1 MNKFSDFITKHSK
14 NILIITIVLLVF
26 SFIGMKMTK
35 INYDILVYLP
45 NNYETIKGQNI
56 LTDEFKMGFYS
67 IAVVENANAKEL
79 LAVEDK
85 LRDVDGVGEVF
96 SIYDV
101 FGTNIP
107 LEVLPSEVR
116 NKVHKENT
124 DVLFVTFLESTS
136 NEKTIDAVREIR
148 NITSDNYMF
157 GGMSSMVLD
166 TMELSEK
173 EITIYV
179 AIAVV
184 LCLLVL
190 ELSLDSYLV
199 PLLLLLNIGV
209 SIIFNLGTNVFL
221 GEISYITK
229 ALVAVLQLGVTTD
242 FSIFLYHA
250 YESKKGKMK
259 KEEAMKLAIKETF
272 TSVIGSSTTTIAGFL
287 VLCTM
292 SLTLGKDLGIVMAKG
307 VLLGVITVLTI
318 FPALLLVFDK
328 WCEKTSH
335 KVITPKFDKFNNW
348 IVKRHKVIFA
358 IFILLLVPI
367 YLANNKVNV
376 YYKIDK
382 TLPDTLESIKANNI
396 LKDDYNIV
404 SPEIILVDSNMKT
417 GTINNMISEIKKLSG
432 VDLVLSASELSDYG
446 ITTNMLEDKTSM
458 FKSDKYQMILVNSL
472 YEVAS
477 DELNDEID
485 DLNKI
490 VKSYDKN
497 AIVAGEGP
505 LMKDLITTSDTDFN
519 NVNGSSIVCIFIILF
534 IVLKSFSLPFLL
546 IIAIEAAICMNM
558 SISYLSGVTLPFV
571 APIVL
576 GTIQLGATIDYAI
589 LMTTTYLNNRKTMD
603 KKEAI
608 LSTLNNCG
616 NSVFI
621 SGLCFFAATF
631 GVGAYS
637 KLEMVGSLCTLISRG
652 AILSMIIV
660 ITVLPSILLIFDK
673 LIGKTM
679 LGKDNFMKN
688 NKKIITS
695 IFLTGA
701 LMMPLSANALTKN
714 ETVYGKLN
722 PDGSVKSSFVNEEL
736 LNTGNGTI
744 NDITNLEDII
754 NLSGNESFN
763 QKGDKITW
771 EGLGNNIFYQG
782 KTSKELPVSANITYK
797 LDGKEIELKDLAGKS
812 GKVTIEVKF
821 TNNSRRSVN
830 VNGSRET
837 MYTPFVVMSTF
848 TLDDS
853 AKNINVSSGKVIN
866 NGKVNM
872 VAALSTPGLSDSLKL
887 SELSSLNKVTITY
900 GTDKFSLGTVYM
912 MITPKLISSR
922 DISSLSNITSVT
934 DKLNTLNDA
943 INALESGASSLELGT
958 KNASEGSI
966 KLSAYLDKLYRSSV
980 ALSNGSISLDDGV
993 KTLSKELSQ
1002 VSNILG
1008 DNSEDITKMQML
1020 LQADKNTINSLKT
1033 NNEKIKTAYDTAELK
1048 DKEYIDLLNASQNEL
1063 FTVKYEYENHYN
1075 SNLQIIGLL
1084 EQNVAAIEKTLA
1096 TFDGLNKKV
1105 NAMLPAL
1112 NKGLEDLNKGT
1123 EDLKTNTAMLAE
1135 GVKELASNGKA
1146 LASGLEEISSGMTEL
1161 SEGIKKLDNEGI
1173 KPVTD
1178 KVNNML
1184 VPTAYRAKELV
1195 KLGENYTSFAGSN
1208 TTGET
1213 KFIYV
1218 MDGVE
1223 AKEEVKTTSTETEKE
1238 NLWTRIKNI
1247 FK

>member
-1 MNKFSDFITKHSK
+1 MDKFSECITKHSK
-14 NILIITIVLLVF
+14 NILIISLILLVL
-26 SFIGMKMTK
+26 SFVGMKMTK

-45 NNYETIKGQNI
+45 DDYETIKGQNI
-56 LTDEFKMGFYS
+56 LTNDFKMGSYS
-67 IAVVENANAKEL
+67 IAVVENASSKEL
-79 LAVEDK
+79 LAAEDK
-85 LRDVDGVGEVF
+85 IRSVPGVGEVL

-107 LEVLPSEVR
+107 IDILPSEIR
-116 NKVHKENT
+116 DKVHKDNT
-124 DVLFVTFLESTS
+124 DVLVVTFDESTS
-136 NEKTIDAVREIR
+136 NEKTIEAVKEIR
-148 NITSDNYMF
+148 NITDDNFMF

-179 AIAVV
+179 VIAVV

-199 PLLLLLNIGV
+199 PILLLLNIGM
-209 SIIFNLGTNVFL
+209 SIVFNLGTNVFL

-250 YESKKGKMK
+250 YESKKNKMSK
-259 KEEAMKLAIKETF
+259 TEAMKLAIEETF

-307 VLLGVITVLTI
+307 VLLGVITVLTV

-335 KVITPKFDKFNNW
+335 KVITPKFDKLNNW
-348 IVKRHKVIFA
+348 IVKRHKVIFTL
-358 IFILLLVPI
+358 FVLLLVPI

-382 TLPDTLESIKANNI
+382 TLPDTLESIKANEF
-396 LKDDYNIV
+396 LKDNYNIV
-404 SPEIILVDSNMKT
+404 SPEMILVSSDMKT
-417 GTINNMISEIKKLSG
+417 GTINNMITDIKQLSG
-432 VDLVLSASELSDYG
+432 VDLVLSASELSNYG
-446 ITTNMLEDKTSM
+446 ITTDMLGDKASM
-458 FKSDKYQMILVNSL
+458 FKTDKYQMILVNSL

-477 DELNDEID
+477 DELNDEIGE
-485 DLNKI
+485 LNKI
-490 VKSYDKN
+490 VKSYDKD
-497 AIVAGEGP
+497 AIVAGEGA

-546 IIAIEAAICMNM
+546 IVAIEAAICMNM

-589 LMTTTYLNNRKTMD
+589 LMTTTYLKNRKTMD

-608 LSTLNNCG
+608 LDTLNSCG
-616 NSVFI
+616 NSVFV

-679 LGKDNFMKN
+679 LGKDKFMKN
-688 NKKIITS
+688 NKKIIAST
-695 IFLTGA
+695 LLVGA
-701 LMMPLSANALTKN
+701 LMMPISASALTKN

-736 LNTGNGTI
+736 LNTTKGTI
-744 NDITNLEDII
+744 NDITNLEDIV
-754 NLSGNESFN
+754 NLSGNESFSSSGN
-763 QKGDKITW
+763 KISW
-771 EGLGNNIFYQG
+771 DGLGNNIFYQG
-782 KTSKELPVSANITYK
+782 KTSKELPVGVKIAYK
-797 LDGKEIELKDLAGKS
+797 LDGEEISLNDLAGKS

-821 TNNSRRSVN
+821 TNSSKRSVN
-830 VNGSRET
+830 INGSNET

-848 TLDDS
+848 SLDES
-853 AKNINVSSGKVIN
+853 AKNISIN

-872 VAALSTPGLSDSLKL
+872 VVALSTPGLSDSLKL
-887 SELSSLNKVTITY
+887 SELSSLNKVTLTY
-900 GTDKFSLGTVYM
+900 DTDKFSLGDVYM
-912 MITPKLISSR
+912 IITPKLISSS
-922 DISSLSNITSVT
+922 DVSSLSNISTVT
-934 DKLNTLNDA
+934 GKLNELNDA
-943 INALESGASSLELGT
+943 INALESGASSLEMYT
-958 KNASEGSI
+958 NK
-966 KLSAYLDKLYRSSV
+966 AYLGANTLSSYLDSLYESSV
-980 ALSNGSISLDDGV
+980 ALNNGSISLDDGV
-993 KTLSKELSQ
+993 KLLSSKLAG
-1002 VSNILG
+1002 VSNLLG
-1008 DNSEDITKMQML
+1008 DNIEDIISMKRL
-1020 LQADKNTINSLKT
+1020 LEVDNNTIKTLKE
-1033 NNEKIKTAYDTAELK
+1033 NNQTIKDAYDKAELK
-1048 DKEYIDLLNASQNEL
+1048 DKEYTELLNSGQTNL

-1075 SNLQIIGLL
+1075 SNVQMIALL
-1084 EQNVAAIEKTLA
+1084 EQNVAAINKTLA

-1105 NAMLPAL
+1105 SNMIPEL

-1123 EDLKTNTAMLAE
+1123 EDLKTNTEKLVI
-1135 GVKELASNGKA
+1135 GVKALSTNGKT
-1146 LASGLEEISSGMTEL
+1146 LASGLSEISEGITEL
-1161 SEGIKKLDNEGI
+1161 SLGIQKLNNEGV

-1195 KLGENYTSFAGSN
+1195 KLGESYTSFAGSN

-1213 KFIYV
+1213 KFIYI
-1218 MDGVE
+1218 MDGVK
-1223 AKEEVKTTSTETEKE
+1223 AKEEVKTTTNKVAND

-1247 FK
+1247 FR